1 MAQAAAAPSHQP
13 LVLERYR
20 QLRILGSGGS
30 GIVWLA
36 RDERNGL
43 LVALKIVPREGTSGS
58 RAEREAAAAAR
69 LRHERCV
76 RVYALARDDDH
87 VYIASEY
94 VQGRTLRQALR
105 AGDLDDRTAV
115 EAAAQI
121 LDALAHAHSR
131 GIVHR
136 DVKPANVLVEDG
148 PRVSAKLLDFGLALM
163 REEQALTEA
172 GNIPGTLAYISPE
185 RLRGETAGAAADVWA
200 VGVLLWEAL
209 AGSHP
214 FWGGTLL
221 DTARNIRQGAPS
233 LASQRPD
240 LPEAL
245 VRLVDRALA
254 ADPRKR
260 PPAAALSTA
269 LRRAA
274 SASRR
279 RRPAPRRTPR
289 LTARGLSAPPV
300 RLERVAPAAAV
311 AVGTLWSASALP
323 FYPAGW
329 AAGLAVLAG
338 ALAMASPRAGLALA
352 LAVPIFPLGNH
363 ALALAAV
370 YGAVALA
377 WLAVAWREPATGL
390 AFVAGPLLAP
400 LGLLG
405 LVPLLALAVRSSAR
419 RALQAAAAV
428 LVAGVVA
435 SIDRIG
441 RLGVTGSEEPLD
453 AAGAVWRALAA
464 HGSLGVE
471 AAVLAA
477 AAVVLP
483 AVRTRGRVLA
493 AVYGATVLSLVLV
506 LAPEVSLVP
515 LVLTTVATC
524 VLVGAEPELRRALRE
539 RKVRSTSPRRR
550 LRRVDHDAETATL
563 VRGAVAVPVE

>member
-1 MAQAAAAPSHQP
+1 MAQPAAVPSHQP
-13 LVLERYR
+13 LVLGRYR

-36 RDERNGL
+36 RDERSGL
-43 LVALKIVPREGTSGS
+43 LVALKIVPREGTNGS

-69 LRHERCV
+69 LRHERCL
-76 RVYALARDDDH
+76 RVYALARDEDH

-94 VQGRTLRQALR
+94 VQGRTLRQIMR
-105 AGDLDDRTAV
+105 AGELDDRKAI
-115 EAAAQI
+115 EAGAQI
-121 LDALAHAHSR
+121 LDGLAHAHSR

-136 DVKPANVLVEDG
+136 DVKPANVLVADAG
-148 PRVSAKLLDFGLALM
+148 GISVKLLDFGLALM

-185 RLRGETAGAAADVWA
+185 RLRGETAGSAADVWA

-221 DTARNIRQGAPS
+221 DTARNIREGAPS
-233 LASQRPD
+233 LASERPD
-240 LPEAL
+240 LPTAI

-254 ADPRKR
+254 TDPRKR
-260 PPAAALSTA
+260 PPAAALATA

-279 RRPAPRRTPR
+279 ERPTARRSRRMAALR
-289 LTARGLSAPPV
+289 LTPPPV
-300 RLERVAPAAAV
+300 RPERLAPAAAA
-311 AVGTLWSASALP
+311 AVGALWSASALP

-329 AAGLAVLAG
+329 AAGIAVLAG
-338 ALAMASPRAGLALA
+338 ALAVASPRAGLALA
-352 LAVPIFPLGNH
+352 LAVPILPLGNH

-370 YGAVALA
+370 YGVVALA
-377 WLAVAWREPATGL
+377 WLAASWREPATGL

-405 LVPLLALAVRSSAR
+405 LVPLLALRLRSSAR
-419 RALQAAAAV
+419 RALQAGAAV
-428 LVAGVVA
+428 LTASLVA
-435 SIDRIG
+435 SIDRVG
-441 RLGVTGSEEPLD
+441 RLGVSGSDEPLD
-453 AAGAVWRALAA
+453 ATAAVWRALAA
-464 HGSLGVE
+464 HGWLGIE

-477 AAVVLP
+477 AAAVLP
-483 AVRTRGRVLA
+483 AVRARGRA
-493 AVYGATVLSLVLV
+493 AAAGYGAAVLSLVLV
-506 LAPEVSLVP
+506 LAPDVP
-515 LVLTTVATC
+515 VVPIVLTTVFTC
-524 VLVGAEPELRRALRE
+524 VLVAAEPELRRALCDR
-539 RKVRSTSPRRR
+539 RIRWPKPRRR
-550 LRRVDHDAETATL
+550 PRPVDHDAETATL